1 MNTTCFF
8 FVLFCV
14 YAVRSCLDFVFF
26 FFKIMFFFP
35 IVSFLGS
42 LFPNFLRIHI
52 IHIDELKM
60 TNRPDVEP
68 APTDTEIFADPLPDE
83 DLMDTCVNAF
93 GSTEEIYVLPSGP
106 RRGYVKFMEH
116 GAASRAVQVP
126 FKPNLKNLSIFDLLV
141 LELKL

>member
-1 MNTTCFF
+1 M
-8 FVLFCV
+8 L
-14 YAVRSCLDFVFF
+14 SCQ
-26 FFKIMFFFP
+26 I
-35 IVSFLGS
+35 IVM
-42 LFPNFLRIHI
+42 RIHI

-83 DLMDTCVNAF
+83 DLMDTCLNAF

-116 GAASRAVQVP
+116 GAASRAVQVQTP
-126 FKPNLKNLSIFDLLV
+126 KNQAFIGM
-141 LELKL
+141 ELK

>member
-1 MNTTCFF
+1 M
-8 FVLFCV
+8 L
-14 YAVRSCLDFVFF
+14 SCQ
-26 FFKIMFFFP
+26 I
-35 IVSFLGS
+35 IVM
-42 LFPNFLRIHI
+42 RIHI

-83 DLMDTCVNAF
+83 DLMDTCLNAF

-116 GAASRAVQVP
+116 GAASRAVQVRTP
-126 FKPNLKNLSIFDLLV
+126 KNQAFIGM
-141 LELKL
+141 ELK